1 MCNTVQLEL
10 EYKRGLKIIKFT
22 FFAVKIG
29 GMGAALLSKPDKV
42 LDILTKLKEI
52 FVIF

>member
-10 EYKRGLKIIKFT
+10 KYKRGFKIIKFT
-22 FFAVKIG
+22 FFVVKKG